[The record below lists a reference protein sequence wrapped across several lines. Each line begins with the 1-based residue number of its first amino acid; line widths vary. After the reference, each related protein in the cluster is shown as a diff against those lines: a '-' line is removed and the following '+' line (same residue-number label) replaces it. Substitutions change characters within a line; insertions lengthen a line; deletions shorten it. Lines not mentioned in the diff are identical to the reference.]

1 MKTFRF
7 FALVGIFLA
16 ASLPSTGFGHYLQPN
31 SGQSPN
37 YVVIGA
43 FSYQKN
49 AVRFTNHAKA
59 LEMDAKFQINPNRNL
74 YYVYVLST
82 EDRELAIQAAMGL
95 RSNSEFTDTW
105 VYSGL
110 LGKME
115 PGIANAGIDIDA
127 ENKQTIS
134 TIRVE
139 DTPVMVEQEG
149 TDETIIEEI
158 AETSLTPNQSAEFD
172 DGEAGTSFL
181 FKIFRAVDGNQID
194 GDVEVIDTDRSRKMG
209 TFTGNT
215 PVRITTPKSKSGKI
229 SIVCEVFG
237 YRKAQRDV
245 VFDDPT
251 ESEVIQIDESNNVV
265 VPFELARLQKGDIAV
280 MYNVYFFKDA
290 AIMRPES
297 RFEVNSLL
305 EMLKENDKYKIR
317 IHGHTNGG
325 AAGKI
330 ISMGKDSENFFSLT
344 NTKEDMGSAKKL
356 SGERAEVIKEYL
368 IANGIPE
375 KRMDIKAWG
384 GKRPL
389 HDKHATRAQENVRV
403 EIEILEDK

>member
-16 ASLPSTGFGHYLQPN
+16 VSLSSIGFGHYAQPN

-43 FSYQKN
+43 FAYQKN
-49 AVRFTNHAKA
+49 AVRFTNRAKA
-59 LEMDAKFQINPNRNL
+59 LEMDARFQINTNRNL

-82 EDRELAIQAAMGL
+82 EDREVAILAARGL
-95 RSNSEFTDTW
+95 RSNSEFKDTW
-105 VYSGL
+105 VYSGM
-110 LGKME
+110 LGKTE
-115 PGIANAGIDIDA
+115 AGVDIHPDS
-127 ENKQTIS
+127 EQRIT

-139 DTPVMVEQEG
+139 DTPVVVEEVV
-149 TDETIIEEI
+149 ETMIEES
-158 AETSLTPNQSAEFD
+158 AEVVPSAEDQSTEFD
-172 DGEAGTSFL
+172 DGEAGTGFL
-181 FKIFRAVDGNQID
+181 FKILRAVDGSQID
-194 GDVEVIDTDRSRKMG
+194 GDVDVIDIDRSRKMG

-215 PVRITTPKSKSGKI
+215 PVRISSPKSKSGKI

-237 YRKAQRDV
+237 YRKAQQDL
-245 VFDDPT
+245 VFDNP
-251 ESEVIQIDESNNVV
+251 ESEDVQLDENKNVV

-280 MYNVYFFKDA
+280 MYNVFFFKDA
-290 AIMRPES
+290 AVMRPES
-297 RFEVNSLL
+297 KFEVNSLL
-305 EMLKENDKYKIR
+305 GMLKENEKYKIK

-330 ISMGKDSENFFSLT
+330 ISMGKGSDNFFSLT
-344 NTKEDMGSAKKL
+344 NTNEGVGSAKKL
-356 SGERAEVIKEYL
+356 SGERGEVIKEYL
-368 IANGIPE
+368 MVNGIPE
-375 KRMDIKAWG
+375 KRIEVKAWG